1 MSKGEKMKRL
11 MFLVAM
17 MVMTAATAVPALA
30 QTGQEVPASGSDGAT
45 LFTLGVGILLITCGF
60 LVRRLFGKS

>member
-1 MSKGEKMKRL
+1 MKRL
-11 MFLVAM
+11 TFLVAM
-17 MVMTAATAVPALA
+17 LVMTAAAAVPALA
-30 QTGQEVPASGSDGAT
+30 QTGQEIPASGGDSAN